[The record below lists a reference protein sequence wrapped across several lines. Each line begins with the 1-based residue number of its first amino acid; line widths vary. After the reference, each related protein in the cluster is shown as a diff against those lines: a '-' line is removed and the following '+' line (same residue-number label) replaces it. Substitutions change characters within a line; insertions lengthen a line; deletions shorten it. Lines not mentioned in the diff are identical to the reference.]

1 MGRPF
6 VSNIITSDKA
16 TGGARIEKSVSLNDG
31 DNVRFHRTGSV
42 GVDGNRRVHTVSM
55 WMKKTVHGSERHFFS
70 ARYGSGEPYNDFRFE
85 NNNRLN
91 CYYYSGNWGSG
102 SWRYHNSNRRFRDSN
117 GWYHFVLAFNS
128 TLSTNTERVKI
139 YINGERI
146 LHSTFS
152 TVIHPNQNHEN
163 AICGNGYTHAIGGL
177 GNVSSQNWDGGFAE
191 CILVDGAELE
201 PTDFAFTD
209 DLTGHWKPKRF
220 DPVKSNI
227 PNKKGRLFSSTW
239 TASGNGF
246 GSSPVTRAYDAPTG
260 NLNSNYANNDAGGQ
274 ILTWDTSSFNLKGS
288 LRIYGYSSSGV
299 YDVYVN
305 GQKAADTPSSHGWFD
320 CGTHAKINEI
330 QFAGTSYNTNNGLG
344 SAGIYFAAFIV
355 DGVWLRDDTHPFGQE
370 GHHINFSDTSGLTA
384 TTIGRDHS
392 GSGNNFTPANLQA
405 QMINVKDSCSGFAY
419 PTSSP
424 VPVNYATFLEMHEHS
439 GNTTFR
445 HGLRTALIPASNA
458 TGKAYG
464 NIPMKSGKW
473 YFEVFY
479 DSASDNGAYLYV
491 GLGDMGNGDSFIRA
505 VRGADGEKIPNT
517 GGTEVRFGTGDYI
530 NVAVDLDNGKWFI
543 GRNGTYWYSGDPVT
557 GTGYV
562 HNDLLTGVST
572 YGGLVPR
579 FSNATGVSGKN
590 QVFTINFGQKPFNN
604 TVPSGYKLLSTN
616 AVASTSIKPT
626 KHFDVL
632 TYTGNSNDSSG
643 NVVTGLEFQPDF
655 VWIKARS
662 GSSSPGSQNHYLVD
676 SVRGATGSV
685 TKKLYSNSDGVE
697 NSGQVDSHNGVKIL
711 PNGFK
716 LTSNDDGTNAN
727 NEYVAW
733 CWKAGGPAVSNTDG
747 DVTSQVSV
755 NEEAGFSIVSFTT
768 PASGSGFSIG
778 HGLSKAPEVILMKN
792 RSYANN
798 WDVYHHKNGSD
809 PEQYR
814 LILNS
819 NAARQDQPYLDDTVP
834 TSTVFRTRTG
844 GNWYNGGNDII
855 AYCWYAV
862 PGYSAFGSYIGDGS
876 GDGPFLNLGFTPR
889 WILLRCATNAE
900 RWVLMD
906 TKRPSGGNQD
916 DYSTLSPNETAAE
929 NSSGGTTNDFFANGF
944 KMLGG
949 TDRNISGQTH
959 VYMAFAETPQSSP
972 ITDTQSG
979 AR

>member
-6 VSNIITSDKA
+6 VPNIITSDKA

-31 DNVRFHRTGSV
+31 DNVRFHRTGTV
-42 GVDGNRRVHTVSM
+42 GVDGCRRIHTVSM

-70 ARYGSGEPYNDFRFE
+70 ARNASTTPYNDFRFE
-85 NNNRLN
+85 NNNKLN
-91 CYYYSGNWGSG
+91 CYYYSGNWNSG
-102 SWRYHNSNRRFRDSN
+102 SWRYQNSNREFRDSN

-146 LHSTFS
+146 LHSTFG
-152 TVIHPNQNHEN
+152 TVLHPSENHEN
-163 AICGNGYTHAIGGL
+163 SICGNGYTHALGGL

-227 PNKKGRLFSSTW
+227 PNKKGRLFSSTF
-239 TASGNGF
+239 TASGDGF
-246 GSSPVTRAYDAPTG
+246 GSNPPSRAFNMEINQG
-260 NLNSNYANNDAGGQ
+260 LNNNAGGQ
-274 ILTWDTSSFNLKGS
+274 IITWNTSTYNLSGNV
-288 LRIYGYSSSGV
+288 RIYGRGDA

-305 GQKAADTPSSHGWFD
+305 GNATKVADMPSSNGWVD
-320 CGTHAKINEI
+320 LGTHEKINEI
-330 QFAGTSYNTNNGLG
+330 QWAGTTYNTNNGLG
-344 SAGIYFAAFIV
+344 SAGVHVNAVVV

-370 GHHINFSDTSGLTA
+370 GHLINFSDTSGLTA
-384 TTIGRDHS
+384 TTIGRDYS

-424 VPVNYATFLEMHEHS
+424 VPANYATFLEMHEHS

-445 HGLRTALIPASNA
+445 HGLRTALIPNANA

-473 YFEVFY
+473 YYEVKY
-479 DSASDNGAYLYV
+479 ESASDNGDYLYV
-491 GLGDMGNGDSFIRA
+491 GLGDMGNGDSFVRA
-505 VRGADGEKIPNT
+505 VRGEDGEKIPNT
-517 GGTEVRFGTGDYI
+517 GGTEVRFTTGDYI
-530 NVAVDLDNGKWFI
+530 NVAVDLDNGRWFI

-557 GTGYV
+557 GAGYV

-579 FSNATGVSGKN
+579 FSNATGSAS
-590 QVFTINFGQKPFNN
+590 QVFTVNFGQKPFNN

-616 AVASTSIKPT
+616 AVASTSIKPE
-626 KHFDVL
+626 KHFDVA
-632 TYTGNSNDSSG
+632 TWTGNNTAG
-643 NVVTGLEFQPDF
+643 RLIPLEFKPDF
-655 VWIKARS
+655 VWVKCRTA
-662 GSSSPGSQNHYLVD
+662 GHDHQVTD
-676 SVRGATGSV
+676 SVRGTSKA
-685 TKKLYSNSDGVE
+685 LRSNSDGTE
-697 NSGQVDSHNGVKIL
+697 EDWDTLYSGNNKGMGDYVDGGFIL
-711 PNGFK
+711 D
-716 LTSNDDGTNAN
+716 DDGNNARYN
-727 NEYVAW
+727 NTGQDYVAW

-755 NEEAGFSIVSFTT
+755 NEEAGFSIVSFTA
-768 PASGSGFSIG
+768 PSSGSGFSIG

-792 RSYANN
+792 RDYANN

-819 NAARQDQPYLDDTVP
+819 NTARQDQPYLDDTAP
-834 TSTVFRTRTG
+834 TSTVFRTRG
-844 GNWYNGGNDII
+844 NGNWYNGGNKII

-862 PGYSAFGSYIGDGS
+862 PGYSAFGSYIGDGTS
-876 GDGPFLNLGFTPR
+876 DGPFINLDFTPR
-889 WILLRCATNAE
+889 WILLKCATNAE

-906 TKRPSGGNQD
+906 TKRPSGGNFD
-916 DYSTLSPNETAAE
+916 DYRTLSPNENNNE

-944 KMLGG
+944 KILGS

-959 VYMAFAETPQSSP
+959 VYMAFAETPLSSP

>member
-6 VSNIITSDKA
+6 VPNIITSDKA

-31 DNVRFHRTGSV
+31 DNVRFHRTGTV
-42 GVDGNRRVHTVSM
+42 GVDGCRRIHTVSM

-70 ARYGSGEPYNDFRFE
+70 ARNASTTPYNDFRFE
-85 NNNRLN
+85 NNNKLN
-91 CYYYSGNWGSG
+91 CYYYSGNWNSG
-102 SWRYHNSNRRFRDSN
+102 SWRYQNSNRQFRDSN

-146 LHSTFS
+146 LHSTFG
-152 TVIHPNQNHEN
+152 TVLHPSENHEN
-163 AICGNGYTHAIGGL
+163 SICGNGYTHALGGL

-227 PNKKGRLFSSTW
+227 PNKKGRLFSSTF
-239 TASGNGF
+239 TASGDGF
-246 GSSPVTRAYDAPTG
+246 GSNPPSRAFNMEINQG
-260 NLNSNYANNDAGGQ
+260 LNNNAGGQ
-274 ILTWDTSSFNLKGS
+274 IITWNTSTYNLSGNV
-288 LRIYGYSSSGV
+288 RIYGRGDA

-305 GQKAADTPSSHGWFD
+305 GNATKVADMPSSNGWVD
-320 CGTHAKINEI
+320 LGTHEKINEI
-330 QFAGTSYNTNNGLG
+330 QWAGTTYNTNNGLG
-344 SAGIYFAAFIV
+344 SAGVHVNAVVV

-370 GHHINFSDTSGLTA
+370 GHLINFSDTSGLTA
-384 TTIGRDHS
+384 TTIGRDYS

-424 VPVNYATFLEMHEHS
+424 VPANYATFLEMHEHS

-445 HGLRTALIPASNA
+445 HGLRTALIPNANA

-473 YFEVFY
+473 YYEVYY
-479 DSASDNGAYLYV
+479 DSASDNGDYLYV

-505 VRGADGEKIPNT
+505 VRGEDGEKIPNT
-517 GGTEVRFGTGDYI
+517 GGTEVRFTTGDYI
-530 NVAVDLDNGKWFI
+530 NVAVDLDNGRWFI

-557 GTGYV
+557 GAGYV

-616 AVASTSIKPT
+616 AVASTSIKPE
-626 KHFDVL
+626 KHFDVA
-632 TYTGNSNDSSG
+632 TWTGNNTAG
-643 NVVTGLEFQPDF
+643 RLIPLEFKPDF
-655 VWIKARS
+655 VWVKCRTA
-662 GSSSPGSQNHYLVD
+662 GHDHQVTD
-676 SVRGATGSV
+676 SVRGTSKA
-685 TKKLYSNSDGVE
+685 LRSNSDGTE
-697 NSGQVDSHNGVKIL
+697 EDWDTLYSGNNKGMGDYVDGGFIL
-711 PNGFK
+711 D
-716 LTSNDDGTNAN
+716 DDGNNARYN
-727 NEYVAW
+727 NTGQDYVAW

-755 NEEAGFSIVSFTT
+755 NEEAGFSIVSFTA
-768 PASGSGFSIG
+768 PSSGSGFSIG

-792 RSYANN
+792 RDYANN

-819 NAARQDQPYLDDTVP
+819 NTARQDQPYLDDTAP
-834 TSTVFRTRTG
+834 TSTVFRTRG
-844 GNWYNGGNDII
+844 NGNWYNGGNKII

-862 PGYSAFGSYIGDGS
+862 PGYSAFGSYIGDGTS
-876 GDGPFLNLGFTPR
+876 DGPFINLDFTPR
-889 WILLRCATNAE
+889 WILLKCATNAE

-906 TKRPSGGNQD
+906 TKRPSGGNFD
-916 DYSTLSPNETAAE
+916 DYRTLSPNENNNE

-944 KMLGG
+944 KILGS

-959 VYMAFAETPQSSP
+959 VYMAFAETPLSSP

>member
-1 MGRPF
+1 MGRAFAP
-6 VSNIITSDKA
+6 NIITSDKA
-16 TGGARIEKSVSLNDG
+16 AGGATIEKSISLNDG
-31 DNVRFHRTGSV
+31 SVVRFHRTGSV

-55 WMKKTVHGSERHFFS
+55 WMKRTVIGSERHFFS
-70 ARYGSGEPYNDFRFE
+70 ARNASSTPYNDFRFE
-85 NNNRLN
+85 ASDKLN
-91 CYYYSGNWGSG
+91 CYYYSGAWNSS
-102 SWRYHNSNRRFRDSN
+102 SWRYYNSHQKYRDSN

-128 TLSTNTERVKI
+128 TLSTASERVKI
-139 YINGERI
+139 YMNGERVT
-146 LHSTFS
+146 TFD
-152 TVIHPNQNHEN
+152 TVDHPQQNHEN
-163 AICGNGYTHAIGGL
+163 SICGNGYTHALGGL

-227 PNKKGRLFSSTW
+227 PNKKGRVFSSTF

-246 GSSPVTRAYDAPTG
+246 GSNPPSRAFNMEINQG
-260 NLNSNYANNDAGGQ
+260 LNNNAGGQ
-274 ILTWDTSSFNLKGS
+274 IITWNTSTYNLSGNV
-288 LRIYGYSSSGV
+288 RIYGRGDA

-305 GQKAADTPSSHGWFD
+305 GNATKVADMPSSNGWVD
-320 CGTHAKINEI
+320 LGTHEKINEI
-330 QFAGTSYNTNNGLG
+330 QWAGTTYNTNNGLG
-344 SAGIYFAAFIV
+344 SAGVHVNVIVV

-370 GHHINFSDTSGLTA
+370 GHLINFSDTSGLTA

-424 VPVNYATFLEMHEHS
+424 VPANYATFLEMHEHS
-439 GNTTFR
+439 GSTTFR
-445 HGLRTALIPASNA
+445 HGLRTALIPNSNA

-479 DSASDNGAYLYV
+479 DQAGGNGDYLYV

-505 VRGADGEKIPNT
+505 VRGSDGEKIPNT
-517 GGTEVRFGTGDYI
+517 GGTEVRFTTGDYI

-543 GRNGTYWYSGDPVT
+543 GRNGTYWYSGDTVT
-557 GTGYV
+557 GAGYV

-579 FSNATGVSGKN
+579 FSNATSGAS

-643 NVVTGLEFQPDF
+643 NVVTGLQFQPDF
-655 VWIKARS
+655 IWIKARS

-711 PNGFK
+711 PNGIQ

-819 NAARQDQPYLDDTVP
+819 NTARQDQPYLDDTVP
-834 TSTVFRTRTG
+834 TSSVFRTR
-844 GNWYNGGNDII
+844 GNNQWYPGNNEII

-906 TKRPSGGNQD
+906 TKRPSGGNFD
-916 DYSTLSPNETAAE
+916 DYNTLSPNETAAE

>member
-6 VSNIITSDKA
+6 VPNIITSDKA

-31 DNVRFHRTGSV
+31 DNVRFHRTGTV
-42 GVDGNRRVHTVSM
+42 GVDGCRRIHTVSM

-70 ARYGSGEPYNDFRFE
+70 ARNASTTPYNDFRFE
-85 NNNRLN
+85 NNNKLN
-91 CYYYSGNWGSG
+91 CYYYSGNWNSG
-102 SWRYHNSNRRFRDSN
+102 SWRYQNSNRQFRDSN

-146 LHSTFS
+146 LHSTFG
-152 TVIHPNQNHEN
+152 TVLHPSENHEN
-163 AICGNGYTHAIGGL
+163 SICGNGYTHALGGL

-227 PNKKGRLFSSTW
+227 PNKKGRLFSSTF
-239 TASGNGF
+239 TASGDGF
-246 GSSPVTRAYDAPTG
+246 GSNPPSRAFNMEINQG
-260 NLNSNYANNDAGGQ
+260 LNNNAGGQ
-274 ILTWDTSSFNLKGS
+274 IITWNTSTYNLSGNV
-288 LRIYGYSSSGV
+288 RIYGRGDA

-305 GQKAADTPSSHGWFD
+305 GNATKVADMPSSNGWVD
-320 CGTHAKINEI
+320 LGTHEKINEI
-330 QFAGTSYNTNNGLG
+330 QWAGTTYNTNNGLG
-344 SAGIYFAAFIV
+344 SAGVHVNAVVV

-370 GHHINFSDTSGLTA
+370 GHLINFSDTSGLTA
-384 TTIGRDHS
+384 TTIGRDYS

-424 VPVNYATFLEMHEHS
+424 VPANYATFLEMHEHS

-445 HGLRTALIPASNA
+445 HGLRTALIPNSNA

-473 YFEVFY
+473 YYEVYY
-479 DSASDNGAYLYV
+479 DSASDNGDYLYV

-505 VRGADGEKIPNT
+505 VRGEDGEKIPNT
-517 GGTEVRFGTGDYI
+517 GGTEVRFTTGDYI
-530 NVAVDLDNGKWFI
+530 NVAVDLDNGRWFI

-557 GTGYV
+557 GAGYV

-579 FSNATGVSGKN
+579 FSNATGSAS

-616 AVASTSIKPT
+616 AVASTSIKPE
-626 KHFDVL
+626 KHFDVA
-632 TYTGNSNDSSG
+632 TWTGNNTAG
-643 NVVTGLEFQPDF
+643 RLIPLEFKPDF
-655 VWIKARS
+655 VWVKCRTA
-662 GSSSPGSQNHYLVD
+662 GHDHQLTD
-676 SVRGATGSV
+676 SVRGSSKALRANAQSSEEDWDV
-685 TKKLYSNSDGVE
+685 LYSGNNKGMGDYVDG
-697 NSGQVDSHNGVKIL
+697 GFIL
-711 PNGFK
+711 D
-716 LTSNDDGTNAN
+716 DDGNNARYN
-727 NEYVAW
+727 NTGQDYVAW

-755 NEEAGFSIVSFTT
+755 NEEAGFSIVSFTA
-768 PASGSGFSIG
+768 PSSGSGFSIG

-792 RSYANN
+792 RDYANN

-819 NAARQDQPYLDDTVP
+819 NTARQDQPYLDDTAP
-834 TSTVFRTRTG
+834 TSTVFRTRG
-844 GNWYNGGNDII
+844 NGNWYNGGNKII

-862 PGYSAFGSYIGDGS
+862 PGYSAFGSYIGDGTS
-876 GDGPFLNLGFTPR
+876 DGPFINLDFTPR
-889 WILLRCATNAE
+889 WILLKCATNAE

-906 TKRPSGGNQD
+906 TKRPSGGNFD
-916 DYSTLSPNETAAE
+916 DYRTLSPNENNNE

-944 KMLGG
+944 KILGS

-959 VYMAFAETPQSSP
+959 VYMAFAETPLSSP

>member
-6 VSNIITSDKA
+6 VPNIITSDKA

-31 DNVRFHRTGSV
+31 DNVRFHRTGTV
-42 GVDGNRRVHTVSM
+42 GVDGCRRIHTVSM

-70 ARYGSGEPYNDFRFE
+70 ARNASTTPYNDFRFE
-85 NNNRLN
+85 NNNKLN
-91 CYYYSGNWGSG
+91 CYYYSGNWNSG
-102 SWRYHNSNRRFRDSN
+102 SWRYQNSNRQFRDSN

-146 LHSTFS
+146 LHSTFG
-152 TVIHPNQNHEN
+152 TVLHPSENHEN
-163 AICGNGYTHAIGGL
+163 SICGNGYTHALGGL

-227 PNKKGRLFSSTW
+227 PNKKGVVYSSTW

-246 GSSPVTRAYDAPTG
+246 GSAPVTRAYDAPTG
-260 NLNSNYANNDAGGQ
+260 NLNSDYANNNAGGQ

-305 GQKAADTPSSHGWFD
+305 GQKAADTPSSHGWID
-320 CGTHAKINEI
+320 CGTHTKINEI

-384 TTIGRDHS
+384 TTIGRDYS

-424 VPVNYATFLEMHEHS
+424 VPANYATFLEMHEHS

-445 HGLRTALIPASNA
+445 HGLRTALIPNANA

-473 YFEVFY
+473 YYEVYY
-479 DSASDNGAYLYV
+479 DSASDNGDYLYV

-505 VRGADGEKIPNT
+505 VRGEDGEKIPNT
-517 GGTEVRFGTGDYI
+517 GGTEVRFTTGDYI
-530 NVAVDLDNGKWFI
+530 NVAVDLDNGRWFI

-557 GTGYV
+557 GAGYV

-579 FSNATGVSGKN
+579 FSNATGSAS
-590 QVFTINFGQKPFNN
+590 QVFTVNFGQKPFNN

-616 AVASTSIKPT
+616 AVASTSIKPE
-626 KHFDVL
+626 KHFDVA
-632 TYTGNSNDSSG
+632 TWTGNNTAG
-643 NVVTGLEFQPDF
+643 RLIPLEFKPDF
-655 VWIKARS
+655 VWVKCRTA
-662 GSSSPGSQNHYLVD
+662 GHDHQVTD
-676 SVRGATGSV
+676 SVRGTSKA
-685 TKKLYSNSDGVE
+685 LRSNSDGTE
-697 NSGQVDSHNGVKIL
+697 EDWDTLYSGNNKGMGDYVDGGFIL
-711 PNGFK
+711 D
-716 LTSNDDGTNAN
+716 DDGNNARYN
-727 NEYVAW
+727 NTGQDYVAW

-768 PASGSGFSIG
+768 QSSGSGFSIG
-778 HGLSKAPEVILMKN
+778 HGLSKAPEVIIMKN
-792 RSYANN
+792 RDYANN
-798 WDVYHHKNGSD
+798 WDVYHHKNGSN

-819 NAARQDQPYLDDTVP
+819 TTTRQQQPYLDNSVP
-834 TSTVFRTRTG
+834 TSTVFRTRG
-844 GNWYNGGNDII
+844 NGNWYNGGNKII
-855 AYCWYAV
+855 AYCWYAI
-862 PGYSAFGSYIGDGS
+862 PGYSDYGSYVGNGSSDGS
-876 GDGPFLNLGFTPR
+876 FIETGFRPAFVLTKIIDGINENWTISDNKRAPINPSDAILRPDEDSQETSGAGTMDFL
-889 WILLRCATNAE
+889 
-900 RWVLMD
+900 
-906 TKRPSGGNQD
+906 S
-916 DYSTLSPNETAAE
+916 
-929 NSSGGTTNDFFANGF
+929 NGF
-944 KMLGG
+944 KLRTSDTKTNRDGS
-949 TDRNISGQTH
+949 TY
-959 VYMAFAETPQSSP
+959 VYMAFAERPHASVFGAQSN
-972 ITDTQSG
+972 